1 MNESILT
8 TIKKLV
14 GLPEDYTPFDTD
26 IIIYINSVFSI
37 LQQLGYGPEEGFSIS
52 DATTT
57 WDEYTDASHLE
68 LVKGYMA
75 LRVGLMFDSSS
86 KSSAVL
92 DVIQKQIADFEWR
105 INVAVDPR

>member
-8 TIKKLV
+8 TIKKLL
-14 GLPEDYTPFDTD
+14 GLTEDYTPFDTD
-26 IIIYINSVFSI
+26 IIIHINSVFAI

-52 DATTT
+52 DSTTT

-68 LVKGYMA
+68 LIKSYIY
-75 LRVGLMFDSSS
+75 LRVRLLFDTATA
-86 KSSAVL
+86 SSATL
-92 DVIQKQIADFEWR
+92 DVIQKQIAEFEWR